1 MIGWP
6 TPCASSASRVA
17 APNPPT
23 IGLMLGA
30 VVWTWWIA
38 VPLVAG
44 SILAVV
50 ATIIGYVMKV
60 QSLKYPKNR

>member
-1 MIGWP
+1 
-6 TPCASSASRVA
+6 
-17 APNPPT
+17 
-23 IGLMLGA
+23 MLGA